1 MVVAGLWNSEYND
14 QIGTELISL
23 NGTDIGKSVPKF
35 PFPLLYPT
43 GRLIGTT
50 PMICGGFIARGYVDD
65 FKAINYTINKVSA
78 LAERFQYFA
87 LTAMNTNFFSAV

>member
-50 PMICGGFIARGYVDD
+50 PMICGGAAHGYT
-65 FKAINYTINKVSA
+65 NLTNVSA
-78 LAERFQYFA
+78 LAKLTQYLA
-87 LTAMNTNFFSAV
+87 ITTIKLSHSLTG